1 MRARIE
7 NVTLLTCD
15 KDLNMYEN
23 SSLTIEE
30 DRIIA
35 INQDVPYDIS
45 IDGKNGILLP
55 GFINTHTHLSM
66 IPFRSLQDDLPD
78 RLQRFL
84 FPLEKEA
91 MSQELAV
98 ASAKIG
104 VAESLLSGVTTV
116 YDMYY
121 YADALATCYEEMGI
135 RALVAQTIV
144 NQNICDQKNE
154 QHGLDLAKTFY
165 KKWKNHVLIHPA
177 LGPHGTTTVT
187 KETLLAIQRFA
198 FENNAPVCMHV
209 SEMDYEMS
217 YFAKQ
222 GISPIKYLEE
232 LKILNSNFVAVHVIH
247 ASENDLEILKNNKVG
262 VAHCVGANTKAAK
275 GIAPLKTMIDK
286 EIQVGLGTDGPSS
299 GNTLDLF
306 IQMNLLA
313 KLHKVHN
320 HDRKLFPAK
329 EIVQLSTLGGANILH
344 LDHEI
349 GSLEVGKKADLVLVE
364 TQSINM
370 YPKHDPY
377 SLLVYSANSSNVDS
391 VWINGIIKVKNK
403 TLVDFD
409 INALKADCTLKQN
422 KFLKKLEEIN
432 IL

>member
-1 MRARIE
+1 MRTRIE

-23 SSLTIEE
+23 SSLTIEG

-35 INQDVPYDIS
+35 INQNVPYDTC

-66 IPFRSLQDDLPD
+66 IPFRSLKDDLPD

-91 MSQELAV
+91 MSQDLAV

-121 YADALATCYEEMGI
+121 YADALATCYEEMGM
-135 RALVAQTIV
+135 RAFVAQTIV
-144 NQNICDQKNE
+144 NQNICDQENE
-154 QHGLDLAKTFY
+154 QHGLDLAKKFY
-165 KKWKNHVLIHPA
+165 EKWKNHQLIHPA

-187 KETLLAIQRFA
+187 EETLLDIQRFA
-198 FENNAPVCMHV
+198 YENNVPVCMHV
-209 SEMDYEMS
+209 AEMDYEMS
-217 YFAKQ
+217 QFEKK
-222 GISPIKYLEE
+222 GTSPIQYLEK
-232 LKILNSNFVAVHVIH
+232 LKLLNSNFVAVHVIH
-247 ASENDLEILKNNKVG
+247 ASENDLDILKKHEVV

-275 GIAPLKTMIDK
+275 GIAPLKTMIEK
-286 EIQVGLGTDGPSS
+286 GICVGLGTDGPSR

-306 IQMNLLA
+306 VQMNLVA

-329 EIVQLSTLGGANILH
+329 EIVQLSTFGGAHILN
-344 LDHEI
+344 LEQEI

-370 YPKHDPY
+370 YPNHDPY

-403 TLVDFD
+403 ILVDFD
-409 INALKADCTLKQN
+409 INTLKADCTLKQSE
-422 KFLKKLEEIN
+422 FLKKTEELN